1 MGENA
6 DSIRGYALIA
16 IFIYVCIVFPV
27 ISHFYRKS
35 RKGMPFQGKEE
46 VKYILIFGL
55 IPFTILITT
64 VLILIGGLSPFLII
78 MIVTFSLVFACG
90 FGFLLYT
97 FITKTTN
104 KEMKF

>member
-1 MGENA
+1 M
-6 DSIRGYALIA
+6 L
-16 IFIYVCIVFPV
+16 
-27 ISHFYRKS
+27 
-35 RKGMPFQGKEE
+35 FQGKEA
-46 VKYILIFGL
+46 VKYLLFFGL

-64 VLILIGGLSPFLII
+64 VLILIGGLSPFLIVVI
-78 MIVTFSLVFACG
+78 IAFSLVFACG